1 MEVGRGYCLYVLIW
15 LNMKTYILDVRS
27 PDEYKAGCREGAIN
41 LPMDEL
47 FENSEYAVS
56 ILKNIEKDDSIHVYC
71 FSGGRASM
79 AKNILESMGY
89 VKVINLGG
97 LQ

>member
-1 MEVGRGYCLYVLIW
+1 
-15 LNMKTYILDVRS
+15 MKTYILDVRS

-56 ILKNIEKDDSIHVYC
+56 ILKNITEKLKSYPKLK
-71 FSGGRASM
+71 SLKRLST
-79 AKNILESMGY
+79 
-89 VKVINLGG
+89 
-97 LQ
+97 